1 MSASLGQYLGQYSG
15 QYLGQYW
22 LLWRAGLSF
31 THYFSRRLLLL
42 AAVLVTLVCAL
53 AAAWSGSSGAWLSWA
68 LCVPAGFLLSVW
80 SMAWL
85 PGALRLNSPANAQMV
100 PGMRRR
106 LIELGLLVWLAGIGV
121 LGVGMTLTAGMPGP
135 SLWLAVNLTLGLG
148 AMTAGIRAASL
159 VYFPVL
165 LGFIAG
171 DALPAG
177 LVAALQGVSAS
188 PLALALLPL
197 LGALAMWAIFPQAGA
212 RHWKMVARQASAGA
226 VKLPATLDREPTR
239 FSWDGLLLRR
249 AVARRKPDALLVLA
263 LGRSMPGAL
272 ASGLALAALGIGV
285 VVFLAK
291 HGVLPIMTDY
301 FAQFSW
307 ITISGVLVVFIF
319 QAGMAP
325 AWLARTTGEQAL
337 VRLAPAFPVDA
348 AAFNGLLAR
357 VQLRQSL
364 TIWLM
369 ASGAALLLGLASG
382 MDGTALWQQAGV
394 CCMTLPT
401 LGLALRNHASRQAWP
416 VFGMWGLAFG
426 LSYVGPLAGI
436 VAYAAFDLPFWPV
449 ALATAFTLGAA
460 LVRLRLMR
468 AAPIAFPA
476 ARLD

>member
-1 MSASLGQYLGQYSG
+1 MSGR
-15 QYLGQYW
+15 LGQYW
-22 LLWRAGLSF
+22 RLWRAGLSF
-31 THYFSRRLLLL
+31 THSFSRHLLLL
-42 AAVLVTLVCAL
+42 AAVFVTLVCAV
-53 AAAWSGSSGAWLSWA
+53 AAAYSGISGAWQSWA
-68 LCVPAGFLLSVW
+68 LCVPAGFLLFVW
-80 SMAWL
+80 AMAWV
-85 PGALRLNSPANAQMV
+85 PGALKLNSPANAQLV

-121 LGVGMTLTAGMPGP
+121 LGVGITLTSGLAGA
-135 SLWLAVNLTLGLG
+135 SLWLAVFLTMGL
-148 AMTAGIRAASL
+148 AIMTAGVPMAQLI
-159 VYFPVL
+159 YFPIL

-171 DALPAG
+171 DRLPAG
-177 LVAALQGVSAS
+177 LRATVQGVTAS

-197 LGALAMWAIFPQAGA
+197 LGVVAMLAIFPQAGA
-212 RHWKMVARQASAGA
+212 RHWKMIAHQASVGA
-226 VKLPATLDREPTR
+226 FKTPTAVGQEPKR

-249 AVARRKPDALLVLA
+249 AVARRKPDALLLLA

-272 ASGLALAALGIGV
+272 ANGLALAALGIGA

-291 HGVLPIMTDY
+291 HGVLPVMTGY

-401 LGLALRNHASRQAWP
+401 LGLALRNHASRLAWP
-416 VFGMWGLAFG
+416 VFGMWALAFG

-449 ALATAFTLGAA
+449 ALATAFTLSAA
-460 LVRLRLMR
+460 LVRQRLRLMR

>member
-1 MSASLGQYLGQYSG
+1 MSAR
-15 QYLGQYW
+15 LGQYW

-42 AAVLVTLVCAL
+42 AAVLVTLVCAV
-53 AAAWSGSSGAWLSWA
+53 AAAHSGSSGAWLSWV
-68 LCVPAGFLLSVW
+68 LCVPAGFLLLVW

-85 PGALRLNSPANAQMV
+85 PGALRLNSPVNAQMV

-106 LIELGLLVWLAGIGV
+106 LIELGLLVWLAGIGL

-135 SLWLAVNLTLGLG
+135 SFWLAVNLTLVLS
-148 AMTAGIRAASL
+148 AMTAGIRLAAL
-159 VYFPVL
+159 IYFPVL

-171 DALPAG
+171 DALPAA

-188 PLALALLPL
+188 PLVLLLVPL
-197 LGALAMWAIFPQAGA
+197 LGSVTLRAMFPQAGA
-212 RHWKMVARQASAGA
+212 RHWKMVAHQASVGA
-226 VKLPATLDREPTR
+226 FKTPTVVDQEPKR

-249 AVARRKPDALLVLA
+249 ALAHRKPGALLMLA

-272 ASGLALAALGIGV
+272 ANGLALAGLGIGV
-285 VVFLAK
+285 FVWLAK
-291 HGVLPIMTDY
+291 HGAVPITTDY
-301 FAQFSW
+301 FASFTW
-307 ITISGVLVVFIF
+307 ITISGVLLVFVF

-337 VRLAPAFPVDA
+337 VRLAPGFPVDA

-369 ASGAALLLGLASG
+369 VSGAALLLGLISG

-394 CCMTLPT
+394 CCMALPT

-416 VFGMWGLAFG
+416 VFGMWTVSFG
-426 LSYVGPLAGI
+426 LSAVGPLAGI
-436 VAYAAFDLPFWPV
+436 LAHGLLGLPFWPV
-449 ALATAFTLGAA
+449 ALAAA
-460 LVRLRLMR
+460 LTLSAVLVRVRLRRMR